1 MRLNLFELDLSIVH
15 RCRKCEK
22 YLKIKKHIKS
32 NESDI
37 YQCNNIK

>member
-15 RCRKCEK
+15 RRKCEK

-32 NESDI
+32 NESDT